1 MGELYLFYVTE
12 HRLLII
18 KLLFIH
24 LGLPQTA
31 ALFSGFN
38 VDVLYTVHVHSSPH
52 VNVDECTR

>member
-1 MGELYLFYVTE
+1 MTSAFLNVANQMIIWTDMGELYLFYVTE

-24 LGLPQTA
+24 LGLLQTA

-38 VDVLYTVHVHSSPH
+38 VDVL
-52 VNVDECTR
+52 

>member
-31 ALFSGFN
+31 ALLSGFN
-38 VDVLYTVHVHSSPH
+38 VTVHVHSSPH
-52 VNVDECTR
+52 VNIDECTR

>member
-38 VDVLYTVHVHSSPH
+38 VDVLYCA
-52 VNVDECTR
+52 CT

>member
-12 HRLLII
+12 HKLLII

-38 VDVLYTVHVHSSPH
+38 VDAL
-52 VNVDECTR
+52 

>member
-12 HRLLII
+12 VLNII
-18 KLLFIH
+18 INFLFIH

-38 VDVLYTVHVHSSPH
+38 VYVL
-52 VNVDECTR
+52 

>member
-38 VDVLYTVHVHSSPH
+38 VDVLQLCMNIVHP
-52 VNVDECTR
+52 TLT